1 MNYPRKKSPS
11 QGSGSYSGNNNQ
23 QRNKSRFSHGH
34 NGGGGNQGHNNNRP
48 RKNYGA
54 MREKY
59 LAQARDALAA
69 GDRVLAENYFQHAD
83 HCFRMIAEDNANRPP
98 RVHNTPQEQQQ
109 VSEAAPEAA
118 PEEDDSISTN
128 VTSLPAFLTAN
139 YEPPKKEGEPVIVQ
153 NWEEE

>member
-1 MNYPRKKSPS
+1 VNYPRKKSAS
-11 QGSGSYSGNNNQ
+11 QGSNNFGGSNNQ

-34 NGGGGNQGHNNNRP
+34 GGGGNQGHNNNRP

-59 LAQARDALAA
+59 LAQARDALAS

-98 RVHNTPQEQQQ
+98 RVHAPQEQQQ
-109 VSEAAPEAA
+109 VAEAAPEAVV
-118 PEEDDSISTN
+118 EEDDSISTN
-128 VTSLPAFLTAN
+128 VSSLPAFLTAN
-139 YEPPKKEGEPVIVQ
+139 YEAPKKEGEPVIVQ